1 MEFTIQCSCGLR
13 AVKHLGGKLFGYKK
27 LLALLRGIIACSIR
41 FGFNNWKSDFQ
52 LFGWQRRAQLGPWHK
67 DMIDSENPAL
77 AHCQRRMYMPNTS
90 SFARLLESVAAEG
103 PRWPGWRISSLSL
116 LKSRLPVAIC
126 RAVCMTNAKRCA
138 FLKCWP
144 LGILCVIESPF
155 IVLRY
160 TTESCAKRFKTIT
173 PWPHGKPPKVLL
185 VHPKVNFM
193 QWYSCSNV

>member
-144 LGILCVIESPF
+144 LGILCVIESL
-155 IVLRY
+155 IYCVALYSRIM
-160 TTESCAKRFKTIT
+160 CKTLQNNYPMAPWQT
-173 PWPHGKPPKVLL
+173 PKSLASSSQGQFHAVVQL
-185 VHPKVNFM
+185 
-193 QWYSCSNV
+193 